1 MTGVAA
7 VQTVRCESESYSG
20 KALQQE
26 FLGESFNLVRT
37 SWSFPEYC
45 EPILQ
50 MPTSPA
56 NVGFSRRTLAAA
68 KKCSFENRFLGELAE
83 K

>member
-1 MTGVAA
+1 MWLLFKLLDASQRVI
-7 VQTVRCESESYSG
+7 VVRPYS
-20 KALQQE
+20 KSFWA
-26 FLGESFNLVRT
+26 ESFNLVRT

-50 MPTSPA
+50 MPMSPA